1 MCGCCS
7 YEIHFSF
14 NKWEGGRAC
23 RLFGTVA
30 MQLSWEFGT
39 WLFGL
44 HRISLQL
51 LMLPGVSAL
60 KNKKPYID
68 ESAKI

>member
-1 MCGCCS
+1 
-7 YEIHFSF
+7 
-14 NKWEGGRAC
+14 
-23 RLFGTVA
+23 

-44 HRISLQL
+44 DRISLQL

-60 KNKKPYID
+60 KIKMTPYIN
-68 ESAKI
+68 ESANI